1 MSRGKIYI
9 CLSSDLTDPVLDQSY
24 AYVCTVL
31 QLELSALA
39 FFQAQ
44 DLSLYVVF

>member
-1 MSRGKIYI
+1 MCI
-9 CLSSDLTDPVLDQSY
+9 CLSLDCGFPVLDQSY
-24 AYVCTVL
+24 AHVCTVL
-31 QLELSALA
+31 QLELNAPA